1 MHNEL
6 VSWVTLPCHIH
17 LGGALKMII
26 IKHMHSSPSKVN
38 GHMRIYEII
47 SSNKH

>member
-1 MHNEL
+1 MHNVL
-6 VSWVTLPCHIH
+6 GSWFSLPCHIH

-26 IKHMHSSPSKVN
+26 IEHMHSSPSIVN
-38 GHMRIYEII
+38 DHMRIYEII